1 MDFTKKVNE
10 FGLFGN
16 VLVVNNDIMESVSVV
31 KTDEDEKVLMAAAHI
46 TSEAIRNQ
54 VNDGKLSA
62 FEGLITGINATD
74 STIITLV
81 APDLKDIKI
90 FTEAVVK
97 TAEDGNMCHMKDYVH
112 ETGNN
117 IPQEIWDYIYKLTN
131 DKQSQSMTLLNII
144 CGAIPIIIILALR
157 SKE

>member
-16 VLVVNNDIMESVSVV
+16 VLVVNNDVMECVSVV

-74 STIITLV
+74 STTITLV
-81 APDLKDIKI
+81 TPDLKDIKI
-90 FTEAVVK
+90 FTEAVIK

-131 DKQSQSMTLLNII
+131 DK
-144 CGAIPIIIILALR
+144 
-157 SKE
+157 

>member
-16 VLVVNNDIMESVSVV
+16 VLVVNNDVMESVSVV

-46 TSEAIRNQ
+46 TSEAIRDQ

-62 FEGLITGINATD
+62 FEGLITGINATG
-74 STIITLV
+74 STTITLV
-81 APDLKDIKI
+81 TPDLKDIKI
-90 FTEAVVK
+90 FTEAVIK

-131 DKQSQSMTLLNII
+131 DKQL
-144 CGAIPIIIILALR
+144 
-157 SKE
+157 

>member
-16 VLVVNNDIMESVSVV
+16 VLVVNNDVMESVSVV

-62 FEGLITGINATD
+62 FEGLITGINATG
-74 STIITLV
+74 STTITLV
-81 APDLKDIKI
+81 TLDLKI
-90 FTEAVVK
+90 FTEAVIK

-117 IPQEIWDYIYKLTN
+117 IPQEIWDYIYNLTN
-131 DKQSQSMTLLNII
+131 DK
-144 CGAIPIIIILALR
+144 
-157 SKE
+157 

>member
-1 MDFTKKVNE
+1 MDFTKKVND

-31 KTDEDEKVLMAAAHI
+31 KTDEDKKVLAAAAHI
-46 TSEAIRNQ
+46 TSEAISDQ
-54 VNDGKLSA
+54 IKKGELDPV
-62 FEGLITGINATD
+62 EGLIADIEASD
-74 STIITLV
+74 STRVTLV
-81 APDLKDIKI
+81 TPDLKDIKL
-90 FTEAVVK
+90 FTEAVIK

-131 DKQSQSMTLLNII
+131 DK
-144 CGAIPIIIILALR
+144 
-157 SKE
+157 